1 MDKCIRYHPDSSA
14 FKTNGGAYCHI
25 DRRLSSF
32 HSYGDVL
39 LLRKNMGLHRLGEVE
54 QFIGAHVRAESGFVG
69 YRHHYYIHI
78 YLLLDYPCDPNG
90 QREIDAP

>member
-1 MDKCIRYHPDSSA
+1 
-14 FKTNGGAYCHI
+14 
-25 DRRLSSF
+25 
-32 HSYGDVL
+32 
-39 LLRKNMGLHRLGEVE
+39 MGLHRLGEVE
-54 QFIGAHVRAESGFVG
+54 KFIGAHVRAESGFVG